1 MLNWKENTNNTVT
14 LLYAEGEIV
23 VSKKDFNRAFGAM
36 VNMPYAEAKAL
47 YAI

>member
-1 MLNWKENTNNTVT
+1 MKSWKDNNNGTVT
-14 LLYAEGEIV
+14 LAYAEGEIV

-36 VNMPYAEAKAL
+36 INMSFADAKEL